1 MFRRKIEENKMS
13 DLFFSEDH
21 HLINSAPVRIAEL
34 FSMVDEV
41 MERSKV
47 LGKEAVRNL
56 SKVDDDH
63 LLFIFTNQSLW
74 LERVELLNN
83 SRYKTI
89 SYLNY
94 VKNTLSPE
102 IVVEIR
108 RSVKEAELLSQEIQ
122 SMLDN
127 VEKTLKQRNVS
138 LVPDYTASLISMIN
152 SMDKPTYGG
161 GTLPHVHTF
170 MMEVKKYFE
179 TIKIPLVLQGS
190 FIRRNFLSDDALRIV
205 ESSLPI
211 GTQASREEIFNILER
226 NFGNAFL
233 ILKSLK
239 KEHESIGPI
248 PSYSHDGHSHC
259 DWKNIS
265 ASCQKHMQ
273 VIFSLEDLLYTQGDH
288 VLNMEYLTYLK
299 HILPQQIIF
308 TVSVLLEEKTSL
320 RDKLDVI
327 KSEIIKLERVSTQCF
342 VEEQALDLPRNTTI
356 SIPRDNLKT
365 PTLLSNEKHQHGAFK
380 LSVCRVCKLLIPGS
394 NLTPTL
400 HRVTKTGF
408 LIKDQ
413 CPHLSTL
420 PHSER
425 SGLLVRNK
433 ICRAC
438 LSVRADTAGHGPEG
452 SCKYLSKKK
461 LLHLKCKMP
470 GCDIRQSLCTI
481 HSYQDHLDEE
491 SRQGINQVMSTG
503 TNDSYSGP
511 CAEGEGV
518 SAVTMEKADGVERQT
533 LETRS
538 SKSDC
543 LQDVSNQG
551 STNHALHEMFTIR
564 TVSQENEVEAK
575 NEGHIDSIK
584 DNNSIRSEYHEE
596 NVTDYILDV
605 EASHYEEGTIAS
617 EMVAIIRKT
626 LRRQGKGMH
635 KTAYS
640 NVSTTRGIV
649 DTCHKGYRSFQRSNN
664 LFQNSQEILADF
676 KVRQSDPNASQAKNA
691 FERAE
696 DHGLNLEYSF
706 KIFLSKGLSILFDTG
721 QAVFQ

>member
-21 HLINSAPVRIAEL
+21 HLINSAPLRIAEL

-47 LGKEAVRNL
+47 LGKEAVKNL

-63 LLFIFTNQSLW
+63 LLFIFTNLSLW

-94 VKNTLSPE
+94 VKNTSPE
-102 IVVEIR
+102 VVVEIR

-127 VEKTLKQRNVS
+127 VEKTIKQRNVL

-170 MMEVKKYFE
+170 IMEVKKYFE

-226 NFGNAFL
+226 NFGNSFL

-288 VLNMEYLTYLK
+288 MLNMEYLTYLK

-365 PTLLSNEKHQHGAFK
+365 PTPLSNEKHQHGAFK

-433 ICRAC
+433 ICRTC
-438 LSVRADTAGHGPEG
+438 FSVRADTAGHGPEG

-470 GCDIRQSLCTI
+470 GCEIRQSFCTS
-481 HSYQDHLDEE
+481 HNYQDHPSVNEE
-491 SRQGINQVMSTG
+491 SRQESNQVMSTDRD
-503 TNDSYSGP
+503 DSYNGSSPERKGINTV
-511 CAEGEGV
+511 AEE
-518 SAVTMEKADGVERQT
+518 SINNVER
-533 LETRS
+533 ETPQMDFN
-538 SKSDC
+538 KFDC
-543 LQDVSNQG
+543 FNHMNLSTVSNQDMTSLNEDG
-551 STNHALHEMFTIR
+551 SYETSMNELEFKMGSVGHEMIGL
-564 TVSQENEVEAK
+564 VKGENEKAI
-575 NEGHIDSIK
+575 NEDEYYESFEKKRVLVKLKVDRRAI
-584 DNNSIRSEYHEE
+584 NSNIIMSDKTLVR
-596 NVTDYILDV
+596 
-605 EASHYEEGTIAS
+605 ASHEKNS
-617 EMVAIIRKT
+617 T
-626 LRRQGKGMH
+626 LRVGEK
-635 KTAYS
+635 
-640 NVSTTRGIV
+640 
-649 DTCHKGYRSFQRSNN
+649 
-664 LFQNSQEILADF
+664 
-676 KVRQSDPNASQAKNA
+676 
-691 FERAE
+691 RA
-696 DHGLNLEYSF
+696 LNLWTSIF
-706 KIFLSKGLSILFDTG
+706 KLIAFKSLDALLDTG
-721 QAVFQ
+721 QSLF